1 MDLPPTSP
9 LPSLFVSHGSPL
21 LAVEDSPTGRFLD
34 RLGERLPRPRA
45 IVVASAHFT
54 HAHPTVT
61 ATPSPETIH
70 DFGGFPE
77 ALYRIQYPASGA
89 PGLADQVATTLR
101 DAGFPVQVDG
111 HHGLDHGVWV
121 PLRRMYPDAGIPVIA
136 LSVDPSQTAEW
147 HYRLGH
153 ALSPLRRQGVL
164 VVGSGGFSHNLRAL
178 DWQHAHA
185 APYPWVTAFTDALR
199 DRLLAGDIA
208 GALDWTA
215 LPEAHRNH
223 PTTEHLFPLYV
234 ALGAG
239 GAGARDGCSTATW
252 KWVAWRW
259 MHSPSTPSDQH
270 GSPRSHGGASPNSS
284 IRNSVKART
293 RGGTRRRCGI
303 TALIAVVAN
312 G

>member
-9 LPSLFVSHGSPL
+9 LPSLFVSHGSPM

-54 HAHPTVT
+54 HARPTVT

-89 PGLADQVATTLR
+89 PGLADQVATVLR
-101 DAGFPVQVDG
+101 DAGFPAQVNG

-147 HYRLGH
+147 HYRLGR
-153 ALSPLRRQGVL
+153 ALAPLRDQGVL

-239 GAGARDGCSTATW
+239 GAGARGRLLHRD
-252 KWVAWRW
+252 VE
-259 MHSPSTPSDQH
+259 M
-270 GSPRSHGGASPNSS
+270 GGL
-284 IRNSVKART
+284 
-293 RGGTRRRCGI
+293 
-303 TALIAVVAN
+303 ALDAFAFDAV
-312 G
+312 